1 MCWNFSKSCSWMHVW
16 VGGRAVVLFLFLFF
30 VFPFPGVSHNAVT
43 HVSSFVCFHGWEKA
57 PFLTLQDDDDGGG
70 GYHVVVVVAVIITVV
85 L

>member
-1 MCWNFSKSCSWMHVW
+1 MCLW
-16 VGGRAVVLFLFLFF
+16 VGELLFYFCFYSLFFLF
-30 VFPFPGVSHNAVT
+30 PDVSHNGVT

-70 GYHVVVVVAVIITVV
+70 GYHVVVVVAVVITVV

>member
-1 MCWNFSKSCSWMHVW
+1 MDVF
-16 VGGRAVVLFLFLFF
+16 VGGRAAVLFLFLFF

-70 GYHVVVVVAVIITVV
+70 EYHVVVVVAVVITVV

>member
-1 MCWNFSKSCSWMHVW
+1 MCGWM
-16 VGGRAVVLFLFLFF
+16 GELLFYFYFYSFFFL
-30 VFPFPGVSHNAVT
+30 FPGVSHNAVT

-57 PFLTLQDDDDGGG
+57 PFLTLQDDDGGGG

>member
-1 MCWNFSKSCSWMHVW
+1 MCWW
-16 VGGRAVVLFLFLFF
+16 VGEMLFYFYFYSLFF
-30 VFPFPGVSHNAVT
+30 LFPGVSHNGVT

>member
-1 MCWNFSKSCSWMHVW
+1 MDVF
-16 VGGRAVVLFLFLFF
+16 VGGRAAVLFLFLFF

>member
-1 MCWNFSKSCSWMHVW
+1 MCGW
-16 VGGRAVVLFLFLFF
+16 VGELLFYFYFYSLFFLF
-30 VFPFPGVSHNAVT
+30 PGISHNGVT
-43 HVSSFVCFHGWEKA
+43 LVSFFVCFHGWEKA

>member
-1 MCWNFSKSCSWMHVW
+1 MCGW
-16 VGGRAVVLFLFLFF
+16 VGELLFYFYFLFF
-30 VFPFPGVSHNAVT
+30 VFLFPGVSHNGFT

-70 GYHVVVVVAVIITVV
+70 GYHVVVVVAVVITVV

>member
-1 MCWNFSKSCSWMHVW
+1 MCLW
-16 VGGRAVVLFLFLFF
+16 VGELLFYLFFLFF

-70 GYHVVVVVAVIITVV
+70 YHVVVVVVVIITVV